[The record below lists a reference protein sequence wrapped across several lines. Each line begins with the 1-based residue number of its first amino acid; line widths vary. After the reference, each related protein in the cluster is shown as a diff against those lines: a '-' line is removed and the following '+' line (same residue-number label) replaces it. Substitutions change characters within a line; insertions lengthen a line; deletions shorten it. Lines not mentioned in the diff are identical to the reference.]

1 MRQTKTTVPELIQSI
16 NIFFESQAEDKQRVS
31 FQTLMISVCICNK
44 NTKHL
49 SKTSNY
55 CKMLCNSYF
64 FPHELFFCK
73 ITILNP
79 ILPKSKNGTKD
90 LFTCPKTLCPST
102 NRIVSSFSGGTLS
115 PDCTITGKFNVIT
128 LSALHDNVFFMAYSD
143 QDQIT

>member
-16 NIFFESQAEDKQRVS
+16 NIFFESQAKDKQRVS

-64 FPHELFFCK
+64 FPMNYSFVKSQFLTLFYPSPKMVQK
-73 ITILNP
+73 IC
-79 ILPKSKNGTKD
+79 LPV
-90 LFTCPKTLCPST
+90 PKPCVPPQTGLCHHLVGGHYHL
-102 NRIVSSFSGGTLS
+102 IVQSLENSMS
-115 PDCTITGKFNVIT
+115 
-128 LSALHDNVFFMAYSD
+128 
-143 QDQIT
+143 